1 MSKHDVALVSSFPVI
16 QASQGRIQDF
26 LMGSGGGGGGGV
38 DRYQLAKKLH
48 VYFILSCPTF
58 APRHGDLETTYWR
71 VYCVTANS

>member
-26 LMGSGGGGGGGV
+26 LMESGGGV

-58 APRHGDLETTYWR
+58 APRHGDLETTNWR